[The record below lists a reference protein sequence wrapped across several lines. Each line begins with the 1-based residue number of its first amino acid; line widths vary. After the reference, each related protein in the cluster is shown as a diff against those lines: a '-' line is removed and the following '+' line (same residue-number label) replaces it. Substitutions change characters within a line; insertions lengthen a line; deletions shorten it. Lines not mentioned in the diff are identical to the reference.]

1 MKQFKFWLPVV
12 NSAGVTESIEFTFLA
27 TGWTAAR
34 KMMSD
39 AIKEVRAE

>member
-12 NSAGVTESIEFTFLA
+12 NSAGVKESIEFTFLA
-27 TGWTAAR
+27 AGWTQAR

-39 AIKEVRAE
+39 AVKEVRAA